1 VACHEPHLIQ
11 FMTRLL
17 QGSPIVI
24 ALLENNPFPNS
35 PPKYL
40 QAVVYDYRFTD
51 AEIPSRDNSW
61 WTRKLLRPYIPILQ
75 LPE

>member
-1 VACHEPHLIQ
+1 
-11 FMTRLL
+11 
-17 QGSPIVI
+17 VI